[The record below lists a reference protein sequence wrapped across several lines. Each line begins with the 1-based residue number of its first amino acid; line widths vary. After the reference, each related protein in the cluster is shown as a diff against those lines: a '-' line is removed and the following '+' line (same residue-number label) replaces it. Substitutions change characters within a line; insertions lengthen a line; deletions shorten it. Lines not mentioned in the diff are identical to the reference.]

1 MSPVKAIALMAMTAC
16 VLTVTAVSSRADDR
30 DRETTWKTIKG
41 ITQAN
46 NVVDGITGGG
56 QPWSTLSGEAS
67 VDLRRG
73 EIEFE
78 VRGLVL
84 AGGDTIGTPGAV
96 TAVAATIV
104 CGAGVSVSTAPIPL
118 SAQGDAHFEGDIV
131 VPPACTST
139 NVNFLLTAGPRWIA
153 NGSVRRP

>member
-1 MSPVKAIALMAMTAC
+1 MKIIALAAMTAS
-16 VLTVTAVSSRADDR
+16 VLMLTAVSGHADDR
-30 DRETTWKTIKG
+30 DRETTWKAIKG
-41 ITQAN
+41 IVQAN
-46 NVVDGITGGG
+46 NVVNGISGGG

-84 AGGDTIGTPGAV
+84 AGGDTIGTPGPV
-96 TAVAATIV
+96 TAVTATIV
-104 CGAGVSVSTAPIPL
+104 CGAGVTASTPPIPL
-118 SAQGDAHFEGDIV
+118 SAQGDAHFEGEIV
-131 VPPACTST
+131 VPAACTSS
-139 NVNFLLTAGPRWIA
+139 NVNFLLLAGTKWIA

>member
-1 MSPVKAIALMAMTAC
+1 MKTIALMALTAC
-16 VLTVTAVSSRADDR
+16 VLTVTSVASRADDR
-30 DRETTWKTIKG
+30 DRETTWKAIKG
-41 ITQAN
+41 IVQAN
-46 NVVDGITGGG
+46 NVVDGISGGG

-84 AGGDTIGTPGAV
+84 AGGDSIGTPGPV

-104 CGAGVSVSTAPIPL
+104 CGAGVSVSTPPVPL

-131 VPPACTST
+131 VPSGCTSA
-139 NVNFLLTAGPRWIA
+139 NVDFLLLAGTKWIA